1 MFSTAPPLAR
11 SSGSSSWVSAMGAI
25 TFTSN
30 AARSSST
37 G

>member
-11 SSGSSSWVSAMGAI
+11 SSGSISWVSAIGAI

-30 AARSSST
+30 AVRSSS
-37 G
+37 GG